1 MSCMT
6 DLFFFS
12 VIVSDAAG
20 LFLSVFKS
28 DILLVGRLPVIVD
41 SCDLKFSLG
50 RCRLPAVL
58 FLGERDGFSRY
69 PKSLGST

>member
-12 VIVSDAAG
+12 VMVRDAWG
-20 LFLSVFKS
+20 FLSVLKS
-28 DILLVGRLPVIVD
+28 DILVVGSCPVIVD
-41 SCDLKFSLG
+41 SCDLKLSLG
-50 RCRLPAVL
+50 RCKEPAVL
-58 FLGERDGFSRY
+58 PLGDLLGFSRY